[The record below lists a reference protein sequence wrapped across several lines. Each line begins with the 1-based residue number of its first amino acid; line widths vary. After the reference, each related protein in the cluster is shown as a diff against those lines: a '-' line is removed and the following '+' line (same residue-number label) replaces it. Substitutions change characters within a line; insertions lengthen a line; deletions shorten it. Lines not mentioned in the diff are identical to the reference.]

1 MEIKVPAAVRAAKR
15 AMRVV
20 PVMAFLFA
28 ERESL
33 FSIGILLG
41 VMNLPD
47 RSAWLKIRHI
57 EKTSLYKGF
66 NRRPETPNRGG
77 IF

>member
-20 PVMAFLFA
+20 QVMAFLFA

-33 FSIGILLG
+33 FSMEMLL
-41 VMNLPD
+41 VL
-47 RSAWLKIRHI
+47 
-57 EKTSLYKGF
+57 
-66 NRRPETPNRGG
+66 
-77 IF
+77 